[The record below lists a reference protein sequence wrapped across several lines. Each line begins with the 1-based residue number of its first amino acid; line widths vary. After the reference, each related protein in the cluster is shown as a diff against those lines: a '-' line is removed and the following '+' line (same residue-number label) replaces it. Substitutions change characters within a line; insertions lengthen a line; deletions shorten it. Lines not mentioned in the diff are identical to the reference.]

1 MAENNSI
8 STMLPELLR
17 LFNNSLE
24 SFEKVNQAITSSNE
38 SVTINIQNND
48 GTNSRVTIPSF
59 GFLKNSVD
67 RLQNNIDTITNVGG
81 QNSSIR
87 LSDGTFRKLVL
98 AKLPTEA
105 QDLTSINSIENFN
118 IKPNWFF
125 EELINPLLYV
135 SFDLT
140 GQVPIDT
147 ERAIIQRYILN
158 TNTQSKINFFN
169 NTYNGRADINYDD
182 FLQQIVERNVSY
194 VLDEDVVD
202 LPPRVKRY
210 TGTFSVLRIS
220 DVTSTDV
227 VNGATVTTQR
237 KQYKLNKIF
246 YTDTEADFDDTVQLS
261 VGDSLEV
268 MSNPISTR
276 YKVTNVDSSTNTV
289 IIELVEGSDPVR
301 IGADVLKIASALE
314 DNVQVDVTVGFNERC
329 ITFVKPIDPNSKIPA
344 VNWSPGSGYYT
355 NTLTTINAN
364 GVEQTLSEYYQQSA
378 IDFGSMLLSFADD
391 KIPTTREGVKPNAP
405 VLNDSDFSV
414 KLINGQ
420 VSESSSIVELTDLNN
435 QKNTIEATLK
445 ELDGAISQSR
455 TKIQTTNY
463 KTEVERDADKNALQ
477 GLITERS
484 SQAELYASV
493 VKEIDAKAKDNSVS
507 SITPKYRARGFWAM
521 PEEKSTPATGLQSIV
536 KFKTRYRYL
545 SNDGAANPVDQFTFK
560 DGSGDTQGAFSN
572 YNIVESTLRP
582 RAKSSLTGVYQWV
595 EISNDNA
602 DAVNINQLDIPIRK
616 GEKVEVQVKSISEA
630 GWPSNPL
637 ESDWSNSVILSFP
650 TDLSSDN
657 ATEAIINQNQQDL
670 AKVSLEQDLN
680 EMGIQE
686 HLSTSFV
693 ANENYFA
700 HSSPVIA
707 SGFLSENQTP
717 IDLFTKLQQMQAQLD
732 LFQELLADAQGNL
745 VVTLIDDQ
753 GNVQNLK
760 RNSVTKVFAGFYAQ
774 EVQNLDD
781 PRGAIISKTFFINLA
796 NNEQTTLRLISRISG
811 NRSRMVKQSENPNY
825 AGNISSI
832 TGGTTILPATYSW
845 LDNSQAN
852 QSNNQPTFKT
862 DDSDYNTIR
871 KYDLTPIVLSNPD
884 VKGATRYG
892 QTTSL
897 APFQSTQNKNQFIN
911 SRFSDV
917 SSEED
922 FYSYRR
928 PGDSFFTFNLDTAEN
943 FFGRNNPTGST
954 VAGEFIWGGGFN
966 DDGTP
971 YSASTYPVGPGDDI
985 LEVQITHPWVQS
997 YVAYKKAYETLTG
1010 DTSNTVLPATIPA
1023 GGIACTSISSG
1034 GNGTANVMFRQSRF
1048 INLTSDALLGKSQ
1061 AIYLNENT
1069 IDLTALSNS
1078 ADFSGVIWP
1087 NTQFLEASP
1096 SITAIPTLGQA
1107 GDPNLVNSGAGYSRN
1122 IKSSFE
1128 NFDQYTLGK
1137 QSCGSY
1143 LFISADD
1150 HENLQTGGDSAQSS
1164 KSIKFGQSNSINI
1177 PMVFQYRMTDY
1188 FGTGSGAD
1196 GGLGNIGGDSTGST
1210 TNLTYAKKIGFDV
1223 YPNNQDPYQYDIEV
1237 FAKYRSNKLN
1247 INVFPTKTVTK
1258 GLNDL
1263 EKVLT
1268 KLSPSVTQTRVN
1280 QPVRRG
1286 GRGGGSFGGF
1296 NKGLFTGDMFDGG
1309 SNFNGNVQ

>member
-67 RLQNNIDTITNVGG
+67 RLQTNIDTITNLDG

-105 QDLTSINSIENFN
+105 RDLTSINSIENFN

-147 ERAIIQRYILN
+147 ERAIIQRFILN
-158 TNTQSKINFFN
+158 TNTQAKVNFFN
-169 NTYNGRADINYDD
+169 NTYNGRADLSYDE
-182 FLQQIVERNVSY
+182 FLQSIVERNISY

-210 TGTFSVLRIS
+210 TGDFSVLRIS
-220 DVTSTDV
+220 DAVVTEEI
-227 VNGATVTTQR
+227 NGASVTTQK

-246 YTDTEADFDDTVQLS
+246 YTDIEADFDDTVQLS

-268 MSNPISTR
+268 ISKTINTR
-276 YKVTNVDSSTNTV
+276 YRVTKVDSSINTV
-289 IIELVEGSDPVR
+289 VVELVEGSEPIR
-301 IGADVLKIASALE
+301 IGASVLKIASLLE

-329 ITFVKPIDPNSKIPA
+329 VTFVKPIDPDSKIPS

-355 NTLTTINAN
+355 NTLTTINAE
-364 GVEQTLSEYYQQSA
+364 GVEQSLAEYYQQSA
-378 IDFGSMLLSFADD
+378 IDFGAMLLSFADD
-391 KIPTTREGVKPNAP
+391 KIPTTREGVSPNAP
-405 VLNDSDFSV
+405 TLNDGDFGV
-414 KLINGQ
+414 KLINAQ
-420 VSESSSIVELTDLNN
+420 VSDSPAIVELTDLNN

-445 ELDGAISQSR
+445 ELDGAIQQSR

-463 KTEVERDADKNALQ
+463 QTEVARDADKNALQ

-507 SITPKYRARGFWAM
+507 SISPKYRTRGFWAM
-521 PEEKSTPATGLQSIV
+521 PEEKSTPATGTQAIV

-545 SNDGAANPVDQFTFK
+545 SSDGAANPVDQFTFK

-572 YNIVESTLRP
+572 YNIVDSTLRP
-582 RAKSSLTGVYQWV
+582 RVKSGLSGVYEWV
-595 EISNDNA
+595 GISNDNA

-616 GEKVEVQVKSISEA
+616 GEQVEIQVKSISEA

-637 ESDWSNSVILSFP
+637 ESEWSNSVIVAFP
-650 TDLSSDN
+650 ADLSSDN
-657 ATEAIINQNQQDL
+657 ASEAIINQNQQDL
-670 AKVSLEQDLN
+670 AKVALEEDLN

-686 HLSTSFV
+686 HLSSSFT
-693 ANENYFA
+693 ANESYFA

-717 IDLFTKLQQMQAQLD
+717 IDLFTKLQQMQGQLD
-732 LFQELLADAQGNL
+732 LFQEILANAQGNL

-753 GNVQNLK
+753 GNVTNLR
-760 RNSVTKVFAGFYAQ
+760 RNSVTKIFAGFYTS
-774 EVQNLDD
+774 EVSNLDD
-781 PRGAIISKTFFINLA
+781 PRGAVISKTFFINLA
-796 NNEQTTLRLISRISG
+796 NNEQTGLRLISRIAG
-811 NRSRMVKQSENPNY
+811 NRKRMVKQSENPGY
-825 AGNISSI
+825 SQSEAVSGAV
-832 TGGTTILPATYSW
+832 ILPATYSW
-845 LDNSQAN
+845 LDNSQEN

-862 DDSDYNTIR
+862 DDSDYNTLR
-871 KYDLTPIVLSNPD
+871 KYDLTPILLTNPSFS
-884 VKGATRYG
+884 TRNQQYG
-892 QTTSL
+892 QTTSRP
-897 APFQSTQNKNQFIN
+897 PFQSTQNKNQFIN

-922 FYSYRR
+922 FYSYQR
-928 PGDSFFTFNLDTAEN
+928 PGDSLYTFNLDSTEN
-943 FFGRNNPTGST
+943 FFGRTIDTGGSNPS
-954 VAGEFIWGGGFN
+954 EFIWGGGFN
-966 DDGTP
+966 TDGTP
-971 YSASTYPVGPGDDI
+971 TTASGYPVATGDDT
-985 LEVQITHPWVQS
+985 LEIQITHPWVSS
-997 YVAYKKAYETLTG
+997 YAAYRKAYQTLTG
-1010 DTSNTVLPATIPA
+1010 DTSNTVLPTTAT
-1023 GGIACTSISSG
+1023 GGVNCSSS
-1034 GNGTANVMFRQSRF
+1034 GNGTANVLFRQSKF
-1048 INLTSDALLGKSQ
+1048 ISLTSDAELGKYQ

-1069 IDLTALSNS
+1069 LDLVSLGQTTLFA
-1078 ADFSGVIWP
+1078 GIVWP
-1087 NTQFLEASP
+1087 NGQTLEGSP
-1096 SITAIPTLGQA
+1096 SITAIGPL
-1107 GDPNLVNSGAGYSRN
+1107 GDPTNAFLVNDGAGYSRN
-1122 IKSSFE
+1122 VKTSFE
-1128 NFDQYTLGK
+1128 TFDQYTLGK

-1143 LFISADD
+1143 LFLSADN
-1150 HENLQTGGDSAQSS
+1150 HEAIQTGGDSVQSS
-1164 KSIKFGQSNSINI
+1164 QLIQFGQSNSMNI

-1188 FGTGSGAD
+1188 FGTGSGVD
-1196 GGLGNIGGDSTGST
+1196 GGIGNIAGDSTGAT
-1210 TNLTYAKKIGFDV
+1210 TNITYAKKIGFDI
-1223 YPNNQDPYQYDIEV
+1223 YPNNQDPFQYDIEI
-1237 FAKYRSNKLN
+1237 FSKYRSNKLN
-1247 INVFPTKTVTK
+1247 IDVFPTKTVTK

-1268 KLSPSVTQTRVN
+1268 KLSPSVTATRVN
-1280 QPVRRG
+1280 DIVS
-1286 GRGGGSFGGF
+1286 RGGGGGGSSGGF
-1296 NKGLFTGDMFDGG
+1296 NKGIFAEDN
-1309 SNFNGNVQ
+1309 NFNGNVF